1 MVFLTLIV
9 SNRTTVLMKKFG
21 LFLIVFFI
29 FSLHLAAQEAS
40 IVGVWKSVDDQ
51 SKDVRVHIQIYE
63 FEGRKYG
70 KIIKLFKSPSGMRCS
85 ICPGD
90 LKDQP
95 ILGMVVVEKLQLVN
109 GFYKN
114 GKILDPQDGK
124 WYSCQMWLKDG
135 DPNVLVVRGFL
146 GFLYRTQNWYRVE

>member
-1 MVFLTLIV
+1 
-9 SNRTTVLMKKFG
+9 MKVFG
-21 LFLIVFFI
+21 LFFITLFF
-29 FSLHLAAQEAS
+29 FSLQLTAQQS
-40 IVGVWKSVDDQ
+40 NIIGVWKTVDDQ

-63 FEGRKYG
+63 FEGRLYG
-70 KIIKLFKSPSGMRCS
+70 KIVKLFKTPAGMRCS

-95 ILGMVVVEKLQLVN
+95 ILGMVVVEKLQLIN
-109 GFYKN
+109 GFFKN

-146 GFLYRTQNWYRVE
+146 GFLYRTQNWYRVQ

>member
-1 MVFLTLIV
+1 MVFLTLII

-21 LFLIVFFI
+21 LFLVVFFI

-70 KIIKLFKSPSGMRCS
+70 KIIKLFKS
-85 ICPGD
+85 I
-90 LKDQP
+90 
-95 ILGMVVVEKLQLVN
+95 
-109 GFYKN
+109 F
-114 GKILDPQDGK
+114 
-124 WYSCQMWLKDG
+124 
-135 DPNVLVVRGFL
+135 F
-146 GFLYRTQNWYRVE
+146 